1 MKQQMAKEYLNYA
14 KKNISTKQKKF
25 GNLGSDVLNYIK
37 EKKQSNPV
45 DKR

>member
-1 MKQQMAKEYLNYA
+1 MKQQMAKEYLNYS
-14 KKNISTKQKKF
+14 KKHFTEKKKKF

-37 EKKQSNPV
+37 EKKQSNPD